1 MAVGVDLR
9 YPSPLRYPGGKGKL
23 TEFVKLLLLENGL
36 SGGDY
41 VEPYAGGASVALAL
55 LFEDYVDHVHI
66 NDVNP
71 SVAAFWRVVTEQ
83 ANEFCERIERTPV
96 TVAEWRRQRKVQRD
110 PEADDLDL
118 AFSTFF
124 LNRTSRSGILGA
136 GVIGGVNQTGR
147 WKIDARY
154 EQHALLRR
162 IKKIGRFRH
171 RISVTEMDAADLL
184 QQQIPS
190 SRPTFVYLDPPY
202 YIKGAGLYENHYGH
216 DDHADIAAIV
226 ANLDVPWLVSYD
238 RVDEIE
244 AMYRR
249 FRSIS
254 YRLRYSA
261 HEHHHGTEVMFFSR
275 GVRIPDVG
283 SPAGVHPRV
292 ASQLRLATAGLS

>member
-23 TEFVKLLLLENGL
+23 TEFVKLLLLENDL
-36 SGGDY
+36 CGGDY

-55 LFEDYVDHVHI
+55 LFEDYVDHIHI

-71 SVAAFWRVVTEQ
+71 SVAAFWRTVTEQ
-83 ANEFCERIERTPV
+83 TDELCNRIERTPV
-96 TVAEWRRQRKVQRD
+96 TVAEWRRQREVQRD
-110 PEADDLDL
+110 PAANELDL

-136 GVIGGVNQTGR
+136 GVIGGVNQNGR

-154 EQHALLRR
+154 EQHALIRRLR
-162 IKKIGRFRH
+162 KIGRFGH
-171 RISVTEMDAADLL
+171 RISVTQIDAADLL
-184 QQQIPS
+184 QNHLPRG
-190 SRPTFVYLDPPY
+190 RPTFVYLDPPY

-216 DDHADIAAIV
+216 DDHAEIAAIV
-226 ANLDVPWLVSYD
+226 SNLGVPWLVSYD

-244 AMYRR
+244 TMYQR

-254 YRLRYSA
+254 YRLSYSA

-275 GVRIPDVG
+275 DVRIPDVE
-283 SPAGVHPRV
+283 SPAGVSPSV